1 MRTQMRLAPAV
12 SRVAGALILGAVFL
26 GASSQSFAQPAQ
38 QAQQFRASITGNPN
52 DTRGKCT
59 IEVVVDIAVEIEI
72 SGDSAVMRN
81 FGGQPARWVRFQCN
95 APMPLVPLNFRFS
108 GVDGRGRQTLLRPPV
123 NGDPAVVRIEDP
135 QGGTEGYTFDLE
147 WNGAGSGNVGQ
158 NRGGQ
163 QGGGFGGGPGRDDR
177 DRGRDFNRRLTADDA
192 IRTCEDA
199 IIDQALD
206 RLRVAAI
213 VIRRTS
219 IDEGTG
225 RREWVIGN
233 FETRLGP
240 GGGRDRDMYRFQCSV
255 NFENGRV
262 RSADFQPGQ

>member
-1 MRTQMRLAPAV
+1 MGAYTKIVSSLLFPLHERLKRHSTV
-12 SRVAGALILGAVFL
+12 EVRRELDDSQWWSRA
-26 GASSQSFAQPAQ
+26 
-38 QAQQFRASITGNPN
+38 
-52 DTRGKCT
+52 
-59 IEVVVDIAVEIEI
+59 
-72 SGDSAVMRN
+72 
-81 FGGQPARWVRFQCN
+81 
-95 APMPLVPLNFRFS
+95 
-108 GVDGRGRQTLLRPPV
+108 
-123 NGDPAVVRIEDP
+123 RIEDP

-177 DRGRDFNRRLTADDA
+177 GRGRDFNRRMTADEA

-213 VIRRTS
+213 VIRRTA

-225 RREWVIGN
+225 RRDWVFGN

-240 GGGRDRDMYRFQCSV
+240 GRGRERDMYRFQCSV
-255 NFENGRV
+255 NFESGRV